1 MFDRAVKALTDV
13 DDYIDHLADNTAYV
27 TALEAAGLLAPDLP
41 EANDIGLF
49 AADEKG
55 WRMGDPLVWT
65 APKARIMIQNVKPG
79 DLSPASARELAYVLI
94 AAADYEEKEQD
105 NE

>member
-1 MFDRAVKALTDV
+1 
-13 DDYIDHLADNTAYV
+13 
-27 TALEAAGLLAPDLP
+27 
-41 EANDIGLF
+41 
-49 AADEKG
+49 
-55 WRMGDPLVWT
+55 
-65 APKARIMIQNVKPG
+65 MIQNVKPG